1 VFQNNSRIIYIL
13 RKIYRMY
20 EEKKEEE
27 EYDDH
32 EDDNNNNKL
41 SVTQTTS
48 GKM

>member
-1 VFQNNSRIIYIL
+1 VLTQT
-13 RKIYRMY
+13 RKILHPQ
-20 EEKKEEE
+20 KEEE
-27 EYDDH
+27 EVEDDD